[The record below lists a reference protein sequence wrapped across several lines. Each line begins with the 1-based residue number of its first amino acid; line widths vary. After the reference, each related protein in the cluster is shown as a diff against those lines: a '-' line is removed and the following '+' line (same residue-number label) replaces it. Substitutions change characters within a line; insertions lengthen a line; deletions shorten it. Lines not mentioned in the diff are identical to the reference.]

1 MADERGGFGFG
12 GFGGE
17 WIWIIIII
25 IIIICFSDNGG
36 WFRDEPK

>member
-12 GFGGE
+12 FGAD